1 MKCSRTSRLLALYIA
16 GDLQDSQCGPLDDHL
31 RECVDCRNLAAE
43 LVESQVLVKSLRGDA
58 VPEAALLS
66 VRRQVLPRIAR
77 IDDSP
82 NWALR
87 VERALT
93 SRFRPR
99 YAMTAIAAIFVVSGV
114 VVSGIVWR
122 TGSESIP
129 VAEVVQ
135 PAPETVPASV
145 DVERRLPDP
154 EPIEPVVETPVQS
167 RPLAELAS
175 EDSEVAVAAPT
186 LLEPREQPVADPPVI
201 DSANRGST
209 PPIVVKLVTDD
220 PNVIIYWLIDSEQGD
235 GV

>member
-1 MKCSRTSRLLALYIA
+1 MKCSRSKGLLALYVE
-16 GDLQDSQCGPLDDHL
+16 GDLNDSQCGPLDDHL
-31 RECVDCRNLAAE
+31 RECGDCRNLAAE
-43 LVESQVLVKSLRGDA
+43 LVESQALLKSLRGDA

-77 IDDSP
+77 IDNSP

-87 VERALT
+87 VERALM

-99 YAMTAIAAIFVVSGV
+99 YAMTAIAAILVVSGV
-114 VVSGIVWR
+114 FASGIVWR

-135 PAPETVPASV
+135 PAPEAVPPSV
-145 DVERRLPDP
+145 DVDRRLPDP
-154 EPIEPVVETPVQS
+154 EPSETVVEAPVQS
-167 RPLAELAS
+167 RPLVELAS
-175 EDSEVAVAAPT
+175 AGSEVAVATPT
-186 LLEPREQPVADPPVI
+186 LLEPRELPVMDPPAI
-201 DSANRGST
+201 DSVNAGPVSQ
-209 PPIVVKLVTDD
+209 IVVKLVTDD

>member
-1 MKCSRTSRLLALYIA
+1 MKCSRASRLLALYVE

-31 RECVDCRNLAAE
+31 RECGDCRNLAAE
-43 LVESQVLVKSLRGDA
+43 LVESQALVKSLRSDA
-58 VPEAALLS
+58 VPEAALSS
-66 VRRQVLPRIAR
+66 VRRQVWPHIAR

-87 VERALT
+87 VERALM
-93 SRFRPR
+93 SRFQPR
-99 YAMTAIAAIFVVSGV
+99 YAMTAIAAILVVSGV
-114 VVSGIVWR
+114 VVSGIMWR

-135 PAPETVPASV
+135 PASEAIPASV
-145 DVERRLPDP
+145 DVERQLPDP
-154 EPIEPVVETPVQS
+154 EPTETVVETPVQS
-167 RPLAELAS
+167 RPLAGLAT
-175 EDSEVAVAAPT
+175 EDSEVAVAVPT
-186 LLEPREQPVADPPVI
+186 LLEPRELPAMDPPTT
-201 DSANRGST
+201 DSANRGPT

>member
-1 MKCSRTSRLLALYIA
+1 MKCSRASRLLALYVE

-31 RECVDCRNLAAE
+31 RECGDCRNLAAE
-43 LVESQVLVKSLRGDA
+43 LVESQALVKSLRRDA
-58 VPEAALLS
+58 VPEAALSSL
-66 VRRQVLPRIAR
+66 RRQVLPQIAR
-77 IDDSP
+77 IDNSP
-82 NWALR
+82 NLGLR
-87 VERALT
+87 VERALM

-99 YAMTAIAAIFVVSGV
+99 YAMTAIAAILVVSGV

-135 PAPETVPASV
+135 PAPEAVSASV
-145 DVERRLPDP
+145 DIERRLPDP
-154 EPIEPVVETPVQS
+154 EPIETVVETPVQS
-167 RPLAELAS
+167 RPLAGLAT
-175 EDSEVAVAAPT
+175 EDSELADAAPT
-186 LLEPREQPVADPPVI
+186 LLEPRPFPVSDPPAI
-201 DSANRGST
+201 DSANRGPT